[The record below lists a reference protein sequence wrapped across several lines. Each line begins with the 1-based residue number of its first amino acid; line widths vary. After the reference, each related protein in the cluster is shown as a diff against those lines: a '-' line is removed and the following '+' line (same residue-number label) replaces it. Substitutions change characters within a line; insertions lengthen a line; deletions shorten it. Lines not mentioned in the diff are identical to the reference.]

1 MKKRGALLVVL
12 ALALAAS
19 LAALSACG
27 QSSPTQSGTNE
38 SLDAST
44 EPTMSE
50 EPVILKTEPFY
61 VLVVGSDSREGTV
74 GMHGQYADG
83 KGRSDTIMLV
93 RVDPT
98 TYKLTVVT
106 IPRDTTIDL
115 DGQPNKINESFHQG
129 GIDGLIGEVKS
140 LTGVTPDYYMITTF
154 VNFQKII
161 NDMGGL
167 DVVTPLAVSAID
179 ALTGDTMGFEQ
190 GEQTLDGAQA
200 LIFARDR
207 HSYDMSG
214 NAEPYRQFN
223 DRYIFQTMLEQI
235 LAKPDNAGDV
245 ATQLYPYV
253 ETNLSD
259 RELAAYVQ
267 DFADNAKKVSFEL
280 YTGPNDGGV
289 NEEVNLWLAYRDEE
303 TWAKIIDAIESG
315 KDASE
320 IVPNVNPFE
329 FAGSTVEVEG
339 TNGSTAEYD
348 NYDGESA
355 E

>member
-1 MKKRGALLVVL
+1 MKKRGILLAIL

-27 QSSPTQSGTNE
+27 QSSPKPGTNE

-44 EPTMSE
+44 EPTLSE
-50 EPVILKTEPFY
+50 EPIVLKTEPFY

-74 GMHGQYADG
+74 GKHGQYADG

-93 RVDPT
+93 RVDPKN
-98 TYKLTVVT
+98 YKLTVVT
-106 IPRDTTIDL
+106 VPRDTTIEL
-115 DGQPNKINESFHQG
+115 DGQPNKINESFHRD
-129 GIDGLIGEVKS
+129 GIDGLIKEIKS

-154 VNFQKII
+154 VNFQNIV

-167 DVVTPLAVSAID
+167 ELVTPLAVSAID
-179 ALTGDTMGFEQ
+179 ALTGETMGFEQ

-235 LAKPDNAGDV
+235 LAKPDKASDV

-303 TWAKIIDAIESG
+303 TWSKVIKAVENG
-315 KDASE
+315 EDASE
-320 IVPNVNPFE
+320 IVPNVNSFD
-329 FAGSTVEVEG
+329 FAGSTVEVVEEG
-339 TNGSTAEYD
+339 AGSTAGNET
-348 NYDGESA
+348 YDGEA
-355 E
+355 QE